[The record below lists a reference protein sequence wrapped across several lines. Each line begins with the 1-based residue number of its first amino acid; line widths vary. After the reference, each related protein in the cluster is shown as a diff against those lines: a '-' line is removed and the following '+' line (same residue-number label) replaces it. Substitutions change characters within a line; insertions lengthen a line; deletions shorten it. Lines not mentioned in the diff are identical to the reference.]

1 MSQQP
6 KYKITPSLLDAF
18 QTFLDTNYE
27 EYFVTGEDGKWHK
40 NWNDETGYLVEPD
53 EIDRLAKQALIDYIN
68 RVPTEPSE
76 AADKGTCFN
85 EIVDCI
91 VMGIP
96 STRNDVTIKS
106 RDGYVRQEVFGC
118 IDPWDGKVTYADVE
132 GYEVKQPHIEAKM
145 DGFTFMFDIALCKNM
160 ADYYKRSLCQQFVS
174 APMETKYGLVELYGY
189 SDYIREDKVYD
200 LKTTSKYEFGKYGKK
215 WQRYVYPYT
224 LLKSGEC
231 TDITS
236 FEYTC
241 CVFSGGTSKTPIISG
256 KVFPEVYTV
265 CPERDEQVLR
275 NHVERFIEFLED
287 NRSLITDRKVFG
299 GLIH

>member
-1 MSQQP
+1 MNQQP

-27 EYFVTGEDGKWHK
+27 EYFVTGEDGKCHK

-85 EIVDCI
+85 EIIDCI

-96 STRNDVTIKS
+96 STRNDV
-106 RDGYVRQEVFGC
+106 EVHS
-118 IDPWDGKVTYADVE
+118 
-132 GYEVKQPHIEAKM
+132 KQDCLEAKM
-145 DGFTFMFDIALCKNM
+145 DGFTFMFDISLCKNM
-160 ADYYKRSLCQQFVS
+160 ANYYKRSLCQQFVS

-241 CVFSGGTSKTPIISG
+241 CLLSGGTSKTPIISG